1 MIERASVTM
10 LKHLPVTGP
19 TNAVPSQRPISAS
32 GFHLYILLPILALLL
47 GACTSDTSDLPP
59 GEAGISSGGVNTG
72 AEDSDSADVDG
83 DTPDEEDSL
92 PAEAAEESG
101 TVSTFAGL
109 RTTETVIG
117 RLLVEADSGLTL
129 YTFES
134 DPAGVSTCAGS
145 CLVVWPPLLASSAQ
159 LAQLNAMQAAA
170 LPYTLLDGL
179 GIIERSDQSLQ
190 FTFNGSPLYR
200 FEGDAAEGDINGEGQ
215 GDVWFSAR
223 PFAWQLA
230 SDSQG
235 FLFFAGQGSVN
246 AGVDD
251 PSVRKTEFTDLS
263 LYQFAQDTP
272 GFSFCNTGCM
282 ENNPPL
288 HADKGARPVGAFT
301 IITRNN
307 GAPQWAFNGL
317 PLYYFFGDANP
328 GDLFGD
334 QPNGVWFA
342 ARP

>member
-1 MIERASVTM
+1 MIKRAS
-10 LKHLPVTGP
+10 LIFSKHLPVTGP
-19 TNAVPSQRPISAS
+19 ATAVPSEPQLSVCRLPLS
-32 GFHLYILLPILALLL
+32 ILLMVLAVFLS
-47 GACTSDTSDLPP
+47 ACTSETGDLPP
-59 GEAGISSGGVNTG
+59 GEAGISSGGVG
-72 AEDSDSADVDG
+72 SDSEDTDATDSEG
-83 DTPDEEDSL
+83 DSTEETDSL
-92 PAEAAEESG
+92 PAQAAEETG

-109 RTTETVIG
+109 RTTETIIG
-117 RLLVEADSGLTL
+117 LLLAEADSGLTL
-129 YTFES
+129 YTLDT
-134 DPAGVSTCAGS
+134 DPAGVSTCNGS
-145 CLVVWPPLLASSAQ
+145 CALVWPPLLATSTQ
-159 LAQLNAMQAAA
+159 LAQLPGLQAGAV
-170 LPYTLLDGL
+170 PYTLLDGL
-179 GIIERSDQSLQ
+179 GIIERSDESLQ
-190 FTFNGSPLYR
+190 FTFNGAPLYR

-215 GDVWFSAR
+215 DGVWFSAR

-230 SDSQG
+230 VDSQG
-235 FLFFAGQGSVN
+235 GLFFAGQGSVN

-251 PSVRKTEFTDLS
+251 PAVRKIEFTDLS
-263 LYQFAQDTP
+263 LYQFSQDTP

-288 HADKGARPVGAFT
+288 HADRGARPVGSFT

-317 PLYYFFGDANP
+317 PLYYFFGDVNP